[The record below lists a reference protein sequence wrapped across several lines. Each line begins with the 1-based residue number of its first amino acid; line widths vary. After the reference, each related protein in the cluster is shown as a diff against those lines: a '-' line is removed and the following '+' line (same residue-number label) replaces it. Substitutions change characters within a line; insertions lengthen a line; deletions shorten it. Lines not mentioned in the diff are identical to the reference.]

1 MKLHFLATGKCP
13 FSCIPCDLAF
23 GRDIQDVF
31 DQLIQ
36 TDKGKYAASESL
48 PGKHV
53 NSNVGGSRRPQ
64 AGESSARVARTQI
77 LVCIYIYIFS
87 NDPVKEL
94 ELRYLV
100 ICQVARTSPKSDD
113 F

>member
-31 DQLIQ
+31 DRLIR
-36 TDKGKYAASESL
+36 TDKEKYAASESL

-77 LVCIYIYIFS
+77 LVCVYIYMVLRNILA
-87 NDPVKEL
+87 L
-94 ELRYLV
+94 ELNCFLRDVL
-100 ICQVARTSPKSDD
+100 SG
-113 F
+113 